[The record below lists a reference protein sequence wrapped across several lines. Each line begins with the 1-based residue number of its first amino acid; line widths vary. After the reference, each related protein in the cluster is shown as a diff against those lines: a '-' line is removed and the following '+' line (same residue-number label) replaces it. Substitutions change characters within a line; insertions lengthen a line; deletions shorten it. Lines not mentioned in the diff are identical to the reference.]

1 MMHCTMDDL
10 LALQV
15 REGSVWAR
23 RHVDDCAACR
33 AELDALYQRV
43 AQLKALPALR
53 PPRDRW
59 SVVRDAARVQRVRRR
74 RTWGSWG
81 LAAAAALVGVLLVP
95 RFGGDG
101 SSLHAALAQAKDPS
115 ATLEE
120 QFPNYDV
127 DGRVLTGRMA
137 AQVAELQDKIAVIDG
152 DLARWGGLKPQAQVA
167 ELVKLWQQRVDL
179 CRPLVNMVV
188 RGPASAAL

>member
-10 LALQV
+10 LAL
-15 REGSVWAR
+15 RAGEASVWAR
-23 RHVDDCAACR
+23 RHVEDCATCR
-33 AELDALYQRV
+33 AELDSVYQRV

-59 SVVRDAARVQRVRRR
+59 PLVRDAARVERVRRR
-74 RTWGSWG
+74 RTWSTWG

-101 SSLHAALAQAKDPS
+101 SKLHAELSQAKDQS
-115 ATLEE
+115 ATLED
-120 QFPNYDV
+120 QLQNYDV
-127 DGRVLTGRMA
+127 DGRVLTGRTA
-137 AQVAELQDKIAVIDG
+137 ARVAELEDRIAVIDG
-152 DLARWGGLKPQAQVA
+152 ALAGRSGVKAQAQDA

-179 CRPLVNMVV
+179 MRELLNARSIRTRYV
-188 RGPASAAL
+188 GL

>member
-10 LALQV
+10 LAL
-15 REGSVWAR
+15 RAGEASVWAR
-23 RHVDDCAACR
+23 RHVEECAACR
-33 AELDALYQRV
+33 AELDGLYQRV

-53 PPRDRW
+53 SPRDRW
-59 SVVRDAARVQRVRRR
+59 SIVRDAARVDRVRRR
-74 RTWGSWG
+74 RTWGGWG
-81 LAAAAALVGVLLVP
+81 LAAAAALLGVLLVP

-101 SSLHAALAQAKDPS
+101 SSLHAALAQAKDQS

-120 QFPNYDV
+120 QFQNYDV

-152 DLARWGGLKPQAQVA
+152 DLAQWGALKPQAQDA

-179 CRPLVNMVV
+179 MRRLVNV
-188 RGPASAAL
+188 RISSARYVGL